1 MKRDVIPTGLFTRTK
16 YNNMNN
22 YDTWLFEPYEKY
34 YNEMEKLEAHLE
46 QLSEMEEEDQQTYCQ
61 IHNLNFGD
69 IQAY

>member
-22 YDTWLFEPYEKY
+22 YDTWLFEPYEKH

-46 QLSEMEEEDQQTYCQ
+46 EPVSYTHLT
-61 IHNLNFGD
+61 LPTK
-69 IQAY
+69 A

>member
-1 MKRDVIPTGLFTRTK
+1 
-16 YNNMNN
+16 MNN
-22 YDTWLFEPYEKY
+22 YDTWLFEPYEKH

-69 IQAY
+69 IKEYL